1 MFRRLAA
8 AVLALA
14 AYAGS
19 AAAQVDINL
28 QNLLAALTQGTEVM
42 LLTPATNG
50 MVQVTSFVPPQRYSE
65 AEAAAL
71 IEGAQRGLAERGV
84 KRPTGEQL
92 AAALAGLLPQLAL
105 RTEVVFT
112 PALPQLIAAPAPT
125 R

>member
-1 MFRRLAA
+1 MFRRLYF

-28 QNLLAALTQGTEVM
+28 QNLLSALTQGTEVT

-50 MVQVTSFVPPQRYSE
+50 MVQVTSFMPPQRYSE

-71 IEGAQRGLAERGV
+71 VEDAQRALAERGV
-84 KRPTGEQL
+84 KRPSGEQL
-92 AAALAGLLPQLAL
+92 AAALARVLPQVAM